1 MSRCTRWAVHSSGHA
16 RGHTFQNLC
25 SRFFSRAKS
34 KHSLRFSGDTGR
46 SGCVSPGMPRLAA
59 ATAALAVAL
68 LALNLI
74 ALGPALAS
82 CEWSWCVG
90 HTIAAP
96 SSKPS
101 AASTAPQ
108 RSFITDTRRT
118 RIGDLYAPSPGR
130 RVQIRDNRRNILGY
144 IEPSGRVTDTRRQ
157 EIGNIGNLYDY
168 LRCSTKIQSDRH
180 SISAQRAA
188 VVAYTVNLHR
198 RLSGGLQANG
208 W

>member
-46 SGCVSPGMPRLAA
+46 SSYVSPGMPRLAA
-59 ATAALAVAL
+59 TTTAALAVAL

-90 HTIAAP
+90 HTVAP

-108 RSFITDTRRT
+108 RSFITDTRRN
-118 RIGDLYAPSPGR
+118 RIGDLYKPAPGR
-130 RVQIRDNRRNILGY
+130 RVQIRDTSRRIIGY
-144 IEPSGRVTDTRRQ
+144 IEADGTVMNTSRQ
-157 EIGNIGNLYDY
+157 PVAEIELDN
-168 LRCSTKIQSDRH
+168 
-180 SISAQRAA
+180 
-188 VVAYTVNLHR
+188 
-198 RLSGGLQANG
+198 
-208 W
+208 